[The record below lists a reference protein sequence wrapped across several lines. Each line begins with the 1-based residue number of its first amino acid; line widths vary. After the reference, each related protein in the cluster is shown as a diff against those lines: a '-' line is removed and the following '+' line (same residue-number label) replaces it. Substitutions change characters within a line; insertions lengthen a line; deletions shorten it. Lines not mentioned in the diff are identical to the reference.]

1 MKSNLSTT
9 VYMESNTY
17 PVIAIKAVI
26 DAAIDLL
33 PVMAPIENEI
43 DPVHN
48 PKLNKA
54 IGFQEFNRQADC
66 H

>member
-54 IGFQEFNRQADC
+54 IAA
-66 H
+66 